1 MINEDILPIFA
12 HYQHNGKN
20 NKIPRIFE
28 HQFLKNRMS
37 DLVQIL
43 VAFLSAVGLDFNL
56 KKRSL
61 ILSII
66 PHFMKNQLCKEDKK
80 TQECILHYNWLLTL
94 IMTIYGIFKMKTM
107 KISFASTMVL

>member
-12 HYQHNGKN
+12 HYLYQHNGKN

-28 HQFLKNRMS
+28 HQFLKNRMP
-37 DLVQIL
+37 DLAQIL
-43 VAFLSAVGLDFNL
+43 VAFLSAIGLDFNL

-66 PHFMKNQLCKEDKK
+66 PTFMKNPLCKEDKNSRM
-80 TQECILHYNWLLTL
+80 HFTL
-94 IMTIYGIFKMKTM
+94 
-107 KISFASTMVL
+107 